1 MSVFDSLDVLAG
13 GLSAQ
18 RTRMDVASSNLVN
31 AKTTRTEQ
39 GGPYRRRD
47 VVLEAVDQGDAFSGT
62 LSGAMQGVQVQNVA
76 EDPHGPRQV
85 YDPGHP
91 EANADGMVSM
101 PNISTVKEYT
111 DAFNAATLSEMML
124 TLMHTGVSM
133 NEKALQLGR

>member
-31 AKTTRTEQ
+31 AKTTRTES

-47 VVLEAVDQGDAFSGT
+47 VVLEAVDQGGDFSGT

-76 EDPHGPRQV
+76 EDPHPARKV

-91 EANADGMVSM
+91 EANADGMVAM

-124 TLMHTGVSM
+124 TLMHTGVQM
-133 NEKALQLGR
+133 NEKAMGIGR

>member
-39 GGPYRRRD
+39 GGPYKRRD
-47 VVLEAVDQGDAFSGT
+47 VVLEAVEHGDPFASS
-62 LSGAMQGVQVQNVA
+62 LSGAMQGVQVQNVS
-76 EDPHGPRQV
+76 EDPHPPRKV

-91 EANADGMVSM
+91 EANADGTVLM

-124 TLMHTGVSM
+124 TLMHTGVQM
-133 NEKALQLGR
+133 NEKALGLGK